1 MTISIFHLLWIILLS
16 GSIGFMA
23 AAMLAAGKDDK

>member
-23 AAMLAAGKDDK
+23 AAGKDGK